1 MNKISL
7 FLSCVFINTSLL
19 AHEHVAIGTSW
30 TNPSQLVVDGPDT
43 TDTTYL
49 PSGETFSAQDAP
61 HFPGG
66 CFVGLLTF
74 TTEIGT
80 AILKALDITSGYNPQ
95 VELISVDGPEGA
107 LFSFWERYSIA
118 PTWSRMTGWRQTT
131 TDRPSFS
138 VALNADGHIHGRT
151 FTTDRPGDYTVIF
164 RINNILFSSADY
176 RITFKAVS
184 PPPLS
189 IRMKDGN
196 VVISFRKRTPSSL
209 SHPGF
214 SYDIETKQNLTDDK
228 WSFIETR
235 PNDLS
240 HPLDATSEIIEA
252 IVPINNSRGFFRIIE
267 YY

>member
-1 MNKISL
+1 MNKIFFLLFCVFSNLSL
-7 FLSCVFINTSLL
+7 F
-19 AHEHVAIGTSW
+19 AHEHVAIGASVAD
-30 TNPSQLVVDGPDT
+30 PSQLVVDGPGIT
-43 TDTTYL
+43 YATYL
-49 PSGETFSAQDAP
+49 PPGETFSAQDAP

-74 TTEIGT
+74 TTEWETSIVNP
-80 AILKALDITSGYNPQ
+80 LPITSDYNPE
-95 VELISVDGPEGA
+95 VELIAVDGPEGA
-107 LFSFWERYSIA
+107 LFSFWEQNSIT

-138 VALNADGHIHGRT
+138 VALNAWGHIHGRA
-151 FTTDRPGDYTVIF
+151 FTTDRPGDYTVVF
-164 RINNILFSSADY
+164 RVNNILSLIGEY

-189 IRMKDGN
+189 IRLENGN
-196 VVISFRKRTPSSL
+196 AVVSFRNRTPFSSKY
-209 SHPGF
+209 SGF

-252 IVPINNSRGFFRIIE
+252 ILPINNSRGFFRIIE

>member
-1 MNKISL
+1 MNKIFL
-7 FLSCVFINTSLL
+7 FVSCIFTNFSVF

-49 PSGETFSAQDAP
+49 PSGETFSSQDAP
-61 HFPGG
+61 QFPGG

-74 TTEIGT
+74 TTEIET
-80 AILKALDITSGYNPQ
+80 ANVKTLDITSSYNPEVQ
-95 VELISVDGPEGA
+95 LISVDGPEGA
-107 LFSFWERYSIA
+107 LFSFWENNSIT
-118 PTWSRMTGWRQTT
+118 PTWSRMTGWRQAT
-131 TDRPSFS
+131 TDRPSFP
-138 VALNADGHIHGRT
+138 VALNAYGHIHGRA
-151 FTTDRPGDYTVIF
+151 FTTDRPGSYTVVF

-176 RITFKAVS
+176 RLTFKAVS

-196 VVISFRKRTPSSL
+196 VVISFRKRTASSL

-214 SYDIETKQNLTDDK
+214 SYDIEIKQNLTDDK
-228 WSFIETR
+228 WSLIETR
-235 PNDLS
+235 PNELS

>member
-1 MNKISL
+1 MNKIFFLLFCVFGNLSL
-7 FLSCVFINTSLL
+7 F
-19 AHEHVAIGTSW
+19 AHEHVAIGASVAD
-30 TNPSQLVVDGPDT
+30 PSQLVVDGPGI
-43 TDTTYL
+43 TYA
-49 PSGETFSAQDAP
+49 T
-61 HFPGG
+61 
-66 CFVGLLTF
+66 
-74 TTEIGT
+74 
-80 AILKALDITSGYNPQ
+80 
-95 VELISVDGPEGA
+95 
-107 LFSFWERYSIA
+107 YSIA
-118 PTWSRMTGWRQTT
+118 PKWSRMTGWRQTT

-138 VALNADGHIHGRT
+138 VALSADGHIHGRA
-151 FTTDRPGDYTVIF
+151 FTTNRPGDYTVVF
-164 RINNILFSSADY
+164 RVNNILSLIGEY

-189 IRMKDGN
+189 IRLENGN
-196 VVISFRKRTPSSL
+196 AVVSFRNRTPFSSNY
-209 SHPGF
+209 SGF

>member
-19 AHEHVAIGTSW
+19 AHEHVAVGTSW

-80 AILKALDITSGYNPQ
+80 ATLETLDITSGYNPQ

-107 LFSFWERYSIA
+107 LFSFWEQYH
-118 PTWSRMTGWRQTT
+118 T
-131 TDRPSFS
+131 
-138 VALNADGHIHGRT
+138 
-151 FTTDRPGDYTVIF
+151 
-164 RINNILFSSADY
+164 
-176 RITFKAVS
+176 
-184 PPPLS
+184 
-189 IRMKDGN
+189 
-196 VVISFRKRTPSSL
+196 
-209 SHPGF
+209 
-214 SYDIETKQNLTDDK
+214 
-228 WSFIETR
+228 
-235 PNDLS
+235 
-240 HPLDATSEIIEA
+240 
-252 IVPINNSRGFFRIIE
+252 
-267 YY
+267 

>member
-1 MNKISL
+1 MNKIFFLLFCVFGNLSL
-7 FLSCVFINTSLL
+7 F
-19 AHEHVAIGTSW
+19 AHEHVAIGASW
-30 TNPSQLVVDGPDT
+30 TNPSQLVVDGPVT

-74 TTEIGT
+74 TTEWETSIVDP
-80 AILKALDITSGYNPQ
+80 LPITSDYNPE
-95 VELISVDGPEGA
+95 VELIAVDGPDGA
-107 LFSFWERYSIA
+107 LFSFWEQNSIT

-138 VALNADGHIHGRT
+138 VALSADGHIHGRA
-151 FTTDRPGDYTVIF
+151 FTTNRPGDYTVVF
-164 RINNILFSSADY
+164 RVNNILSLIGEY

-189 IRMKDGN
+189 IRLENGN
-196 VVISFRKRTPSSL
+196 AVVSFRNRTPFSSNY
-209 SHPGF
+209 SGF